1 VGSSDV
7 TLIKY
12 MTSTKSERWWIQ
24 GLGLMAAAAWAGV
37 RALGHGR
44 PPLLRVGFGA
54 AAICFLAGLVGLV
67 IDRIRVAK
75 RGRGGAADD
84 TDVAEHHEL

>member
-1 VGSSDV
+1 
-7 TLIKY
+7 
-12 MTSTKSERWWIQ
+12 
-24 GLGLMAAAAWAGV
+24 
-37 RALGHGR
+37 
-44 PPLLRVGFGA
+44 VGFGA